1 MPVHAAQEP
10 VESTEQVASLEVT
23 DPADVRRV
31 VGRVPALTA
40 AEVTARYDAA
50 ELGAARWRATNPLQR
65 AEIMARAAADLR
77 ARGAEIA
84 GDLVAEMG
92 KTRAEATT
100 EVTKAADFLE
110 YYASWARQP
119 YGELIADGRPGT
131 QTSVRREPLG
141 VVTLVTPWNDPLLT
155 PARKLAPALIAGN
168 AVILK
173 PASETPLVAFHLAR
187 SLEAAGLPAGVLG
200 VVTGRIREIEAALLD
215 DPRITAMSFTGS
227 TGIGRRLQ
235 HRLAGRNVRVQTE
248 MGGKN
253 ASAVLADA
261 DLAAAVS
268 TIAAAS
274 FGQAGQRC
282 TATSRVVVEQAV
294 AEPLIAGL
302 IDAAQQVRL
311 GPGDAEGTTMGP
323 VVSARHRAEVL
334 EHIDRARAEGVVV
347 RFGGGA
353 PADEAYAHGCYVEPT
368 VVTGVDGRH
377 SLWRD
382 EVFGPVVAVRVV
394 DGFDEVVAAVNDSVY
409 GLAAAVFTRDLQR
422 AYEFADR
429 VDTGQVS
436 VNLPTSG
443 WDVHMPFGGFG
454 DSGSPFKEQ
463 GAEALRFYT
472 RAKTV
477 AVRYAS

>member
-1 MPVHAAQEP
+1 MPLQSAQRTD
-10 VESTEQVASLEVT
+10 SIEVT

-31 VGRVPALTA
+31 VGRVPALSP
-40 AEVTARYDAA
+40 AEVTAVYDAA
-50 ELGAARWRATNPLQR
+50 ERGALRWRAVNPLER
-65 AEIMARAAADLR
+65 ADVLARAAADLR
-77 ARGAEIA
+77 VRA
-84 GDLVAEMG
+84 GEVVADLIAEMG
-92 KTRAEATT
+92 KTRVEAAV
-100 EVTKAADFLE
+100 EVAKAADFLD

-119 YGELIADGRPGT
+119 YGELIVDGRPGT

-168 AVILK
+168 AVVLK
-173 PASETPLVAFHLAR
+173 PATQTPLVAFQLAR
-187 SLEAAGLPAGVLG
+187 SLAAAGLPEGVLG
-200 VVTGRIREIEAALLD
+200 VVTGRIGEIEAVLLD
-215 DPRITAMSFTGS
+215 DPRIAAVSFTGS
-227 TGIGRRLQ
+227 TVVGRRLQ

-261 DLAAAVS
+261 DLRLAVAAVAAA
-268 TIAAAS
+268 A

-282 TATSRVVVEQAV
+282 TATSRVVVERSV
-294 AEPLIAGL
+294 AEPLIGGL
-302 IDAAQQVRL
+302 VEAATSVRL
-311 GPGDAEGTTMGP
+311 GPGGVEGVTMGP
-323 VVSARHRAEVL
+323 VVSERHRGEVL
-334 EHIDRARAEGVVV
+334 GHIRRARAEGAEIRV
-347 RFGGGA
+347 GGGV
-353 PADEAYAHGCYVEPT
+353 PAGEAYAHGCFLEPT
-368 VVTGVDGRH
+368 VVTDVDASH

-394 DGFDEVVAAVNDSVY
+394 DGFDEVVDAVNDSVY
-409 GLAAAVFTRDLQR
+409 GLSAAVFTTNLER
-422 AYEFADR
+422 AYAFADR

-463 GAEALRFYT
+463 GPDALRFYT
-472 RAKTV
+472 RTKTV
-477 AVRYAS
+477 AVRYAR